1 MAGRPP
7 IKVSSARVVIS
18 FRILIL
24 LALKNAPIAPAR
36 EPRSLRNCGAP
47 GPRSPEPSVY
57 RPWRRATTLPPPP
70 APQRNQASPHSRGY
84 DCLGPPAV
92 PVLLL
97 SSVDH
102 GSGG

>member
-7 IKVSSARVVIS
+7 IRVSSAMVVIS

-57 RPWRRATTLPPPP
+57 RPWYRATILPPPP
-70 APQRNQASPHSRGY
+70 ATQRNRASPHSRHCG
-84 DCLGPPAV
+84 CLDPPAA
-92 PVLLL
+92 PALLL
-97 SSVDH
+97 SSVNH
-102 GSGG
+102 GTGG